1 VLGESSLRASTRRLL
16 LDAGADAGSPTARAA
31 MTEEALEAHRAGR
44 TPVPGAAPHA
54 RALELVPI
62 EALTALAVASEEA

>member
-1 VLGESSLRASTRRLL
+1 MSRAPDTNLVGGEL
-16 LDAGADAGSPTARAA
+16 
-31 MTEEALEAHRAGR
+31 HRAGR
-44 TPVPGAAPHA
+44 APVPGAPHA